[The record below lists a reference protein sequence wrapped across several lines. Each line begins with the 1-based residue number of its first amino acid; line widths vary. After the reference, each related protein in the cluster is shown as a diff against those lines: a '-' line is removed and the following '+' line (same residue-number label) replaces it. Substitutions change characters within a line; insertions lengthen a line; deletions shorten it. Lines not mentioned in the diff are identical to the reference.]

1 MVTDPIADMLTRI
14 KNAYL
19 ARKAVVVLPHSK
31 AKEALAKVLV
41 ADLYVESYEV
51 VDKKPQSELVLTLR
65 YVGKRPALTGVR
77 RVSKPGRR
85 TYTPAKQIQRT
96 LGGYGSTI
104 VSTSSGIMNDKQA
117 RTQNVGGEVMCQ
129 VW

>member
-1 MVTDPIADMLTRI
+1 MTDPIADMLTRI

-19 ARKAVVVLPHSK
+19 AKKANVVVPSSK
-31 AKEALAKVLV
+31 AKEALAHVLL
-41 ADLYVESYEV
+41 ADGYISKIEKQEQ
-51 VDKKPQSELVLTLR
+51 KPQSQLVLTLS
-65 YVGKRPALTGVR
+65 YKGKRAALTDVK

-85 TYTPAKQIQRT
+85 LYAPAWQIPKT

-104 VSTSSGIMNDKQA
+104 ISTSQGLMNDKQA
-117 RTQNVGGEVMCQ
+117 RAKNIGGELICQ